1 MTLKINKV
9 DRLPDIARSG
19 RTSPELAMIIETLNN
34 SVKSNQ
40 TYSLVG
46 IKPGNAF
53 NSMQQRIR
61 AQARKLNLN
70 VEIHYDKTN
79 ETLYFRV
86 PNVSEFET
94 TIAPKGSV
102 SNSSD
107 IDNVK
112 TVTRKRK

>member
-1 MTLKINKV
+1 MQIKEASSFPVIS
-9 DRLPDIARSG
+9 RSG
-19 RTSPELAMIIETLNN
+19 RTSAELQMIIETLTM
-34 SVKSNQ
+34 SSKTGTPFSI
-40 TYSLVG
+40 TAIEAGKKY
-46 IKPGNAF
+46 

-94 TIAPKGSV
+94 TIAPQGGVVKSK
-102 SNSSD
+102 D
-107 IDNVK
+107 IKNVK
-112 TVTRKRK
+112 TVVRKK

>member
-1 MTLKINKV
+1 MQIKEASHFPVIS
-9 DRLPDIARSG
+9 RSG
-19 RTSPELAMIIETLNN
+19 RTSAELQMIIETLTM
-34 SVKSNQ
+34 SSKTGTPFSI
-40 TYSLVG
+40 TAIEAGKKY
-46 IKPGNAF
+46 

-94 TIAPKGSV
+94 AIAPKGEVVKSK
-102 SNSSD
+102 D
-107 IDNVK
+107 IKNVK
-112 TVTRKRK
+112 TVVRKK